1 MSALVL
7 RCISSEKFYITVGKL
22 YEATICTPYAYMLQD
37 DVNMTVVVDRHQFE
51 DVSEVR
57 SKKLK
62 ELGI

>member
-1 MSALVL
+1 MSTLVL
-7 RCISSEKFYITVGKL
+7 RCISNEEFYITVGKL

-37 DVNMTVVVDRHQFE
+37 DVDRTVVIDRHQFE

-57 SKKLK
+57 NNKLR